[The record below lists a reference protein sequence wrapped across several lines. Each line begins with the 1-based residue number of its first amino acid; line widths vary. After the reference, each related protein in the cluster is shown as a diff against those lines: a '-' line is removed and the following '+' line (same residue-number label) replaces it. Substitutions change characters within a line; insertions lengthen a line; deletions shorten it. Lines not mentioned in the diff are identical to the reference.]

1 MSSLGNV
8 VMSPLNLFKRKS
20 STNNHFSHDSELPG
34 SIIVATRSPDWSE
47 GRRGVSNPS
56 VEVKVV
62 QRLDYLK
69 HPVSPLPPRLASI
82 GKRATEPF
90 TSNRLH
96 EQKEDQ
102 EASNDEALTSELA
115 RTLSKSQPNSPI
127 RPYFSTRRLSL
138 PITERSFSDHALSI
152 KEEEDVF
159 DEDEE
164 EEEVPLKEAFEY
176 IPYARNDAEMQFPT
190 PPITPIAVQNR
201 QWHQELAISTPTP
214 GDHLPSFPSD
224 LDDEEDEFY
233 IDDTNFVFDDDLINE
248 ANAVSAEYSD
258 DYDKLSEER
267 SINPPLSRNTSIN
280 LSPIEEDV
288 RSQMSERMFPHKP
301 PAINT
306 TSEFLAV
313 SSASGSQGSSPISE
327 SGLRTPRR
335 RRGANFR
342 GSPSQA
348 QPLSLF
354 GTGDEGRNTGD
365 DVVAYYQN
373 DEGMWIKE
381 HRKKKQDPDD
391 GSIQGEKEG
400 AWEVV
405 EREVLEPGM
414 I

>member
-8 VMSPLNLFKRKS
+8 VMSPLNLFKRKN
-20 STNNHFSHDSELPG
+20 STNHHFIHDGDLPG

-82 GKRATEPF
+82 GKRATEPI

-96 EQKEDQ
+96 EQKEVQ
-102 EASNDEALTSELA
+102 EANDEALTSERA
-115 RTLSKSQPNSPI
+115 RTLSKSQPNSPM
-127 RPYFSTRRLSL
+127 RPCFPTRRLSL

-152 KEEEDVF
+152 EEDDVF

-164 EEEVPLKEAFEY
+164 EEAVPLKEAFEY
-176 IPYARNDAEMQFPT
+176 KPYTRNDAEMQFPT
-190 PPITPIAVQNR
+190 PPITPIATQNR

-214 GDHLPSFPSD
+214 GNHFPSFPSD
-224 LDDEEDEFY
+224 LDDEEDDMY
-233 IDDTNFVFDDDLINE
+233 IDDADFVFDDDLINE
-248 ANAVSAEYSD
+248 ANAISAEYGD

-288 RSQMSERMFPHKP
+288 RSQISERLFPHKP

-306 TSEFLAV
+306 ASEFLAI

-342 GSPSQA
+342 GSPSQT
-348 QPLSLF
+348 QPSSLF
-354 GTGDEGRNTGD
+354 GAGDEGRSTGD

-381 HRKKKQDPDD
+381 HRKKKQEPDD
-391 GSIQGEKEG
+391 CSIEGEKEG
-400 AWEVV
+400 AWEVI
-405 EREVLEPGM
+405 EREVLEPGV